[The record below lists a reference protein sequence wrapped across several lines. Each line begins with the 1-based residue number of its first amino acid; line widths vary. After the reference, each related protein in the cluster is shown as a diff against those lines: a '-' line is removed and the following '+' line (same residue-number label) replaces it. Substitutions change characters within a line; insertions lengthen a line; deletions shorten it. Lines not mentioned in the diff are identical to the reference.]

1 MEKLQYLLK
10 RTWKVFLY
18 SHFATFMTLML
29 SISAVQFFVDMDSDV
44 GRIIF
49 EILVFLF
56 WVFVMG
62 LVGMAFGGRQYKH
75 MKNNEYRRNPD
86 SPDFIGFYEDKHNE
100 YAPFNGFL
108 LGLLGHYPLFILQL
122 LYVCGMEKTFALIM
136 GYSAVVSSPLYE
148 FVGSHAVLLSL
159 VLVPVSMLVTGAGYL
174 LARAKI
180 RVDERKISAMENA
193 LNDKGDN
200 E

>member
-1 MEKLQYLLK
+1 MEKLKYLLK
-10 RTWKVFLY
+10 RTWKVLLY

-29 SISAVQFFVDMDSDV
+29 SISAVQFFVDMDSNV

-49 EILVFLF
+49 ETLVFLF

-86 SPDFIGFYEDKHNE
+86 SPDFIGYYEDRHNE

-108 LGLLGHYPLFILQL
+108 LGLLGHYPMFLLQI
-122 LYVCGMEKTFALIM
+122 LYVCGVKKTFALIM
-136 GYSAVVSSPLYE
+136 GYSAVLSSPLYE

-174 LARAKI
+174 LAGAKI
-180 RVDERKISAMENA
+180 RSDERKIADMERD
-193 LNDKGDN
+193 LNGKG
-200 E
+200 EKH

>member
-1 MEKLQYLLK
+1 MEKFKYLLK
-10 RTWKVFLY
+10 RLWKVLLY

-29 SISAVQFFVDMDSDV
+29 SISAVQFFVDMDSAV

-49 EILVFLF
+49 DSLVFLF

-75 MKNNEYRRNPD
+75 MKSNEYRRNPN
-86 SPDFIGFYEDKHNE
+86 SPDFIAYYEDRHNE
-100 YAPFNGFL
+100 YAPLNGFL
-108 LGLLGHYPLFILQL
+108 LGLLGHYPMFILQL
-122 LYVCGMEKTFALIM
+122 LYVCGVSKTFALIM

-159 VLVPVSMLVTGAGYL
+159 VLVPISMAVTGAGYL

-180 RVDERKISAMENA
+180 RSDERKLEAMDSE
-193 LNDKGDN
+193 LNGKG
-200 E
+200 EKK